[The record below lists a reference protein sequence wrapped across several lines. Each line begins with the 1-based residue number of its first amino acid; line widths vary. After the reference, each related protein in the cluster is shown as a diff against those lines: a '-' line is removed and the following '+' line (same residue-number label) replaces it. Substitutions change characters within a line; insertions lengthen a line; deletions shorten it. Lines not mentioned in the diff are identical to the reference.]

1 MAVKSRIIP
10 VRMTD
15 EMFEAISEC
24 LKFHNSDDEGG
35 RDWSFAHFI
44 RQAVSEKIRTT
55 QRLVAQRK
63 LERRSR

>member
-1 MAVKSRIIP
+1 MAVKSRVIP

-24 LKFHNSDDEGG
+24 LKFHNSDEEGA

-44 RQAVSEKIRTT
+44 RQAVSEKIHTT
-55 QRLVAQRK
+55 RRLIAQRK
-63 LERRSR
+63 IERRAR